1 VATILKVGDR
11 VGDCLARL
19 HALQRH
25 IALQIAK
32 DARVDAGIAVRD
44 LLKKLVHNGTSN

>member
-1 VATILKVGDR
+1 VAATLKVGDS
-11 VGDCLARL
+11 VGDRLARL
-19 HALQRH
+19 HAVQRH

-44 LLKKLVHNGTSN
+44 LSLKRVKTSSQV